1 MAPLAN
7 KRLDALTTL
16 VGWINSTATDPLERT
31 RLSNEVVRLTTPL
44 DAAEQITLV
53 TSHPGAGSPITVVLA
68 LAPLLKDGSTGTFVN
83 AATVVI
89 PAVGGLIETVINP
102 ANLVLAGADG
112 ANSKAPCLFFA
123 RATVSPTTP
132 PGCHVSLTH

>member
-16 VGWINSTATDPLERT
+16 VGWINSTATDPFERI
-31 RLSNEVVRLTTPL
+31 RFSNEVVRITTPL

-102 ANLVLAGADG
+102 ANLILAGTDG
-112 ANSKAPCLFFA
+112 PTA
-123 RATVSPTTP
+123 RRPVCFWHGPRCRQLRRRAVT
-132 PGCHVSLTH
+132 

>member
-1 MAPLAN
+1 MPPLAN

-16 VGWINSTATDPLERT
+16 VGWINSSATDPLERT
-31 RLSNEVVRLTTPL
+31 RLSNEVVRMSTPL
-44 DAAEQITLV
+44 DTAEQVTLV
-53 TSHPGAGSPITVVLA
+53 TSHPGASSAITVVLA

-102 ANLVLAGADG
+102 AN
-112 ANSKAPCLFFA
+112 
-123 RATVSPTTP
+123 
-132 PGCHVSLTH
+132 

>member
-1 MAPLAN
+1 
-7 KRLDALTTL
+7 
-16 VGWINSTATDPLERT
+16 
-31 RLSNEVVRLTTPL
+31 
-44 DAAEQITLV
+44 
-53 TSHPGAGSPITVVLA
+53 VVLA

-102 ANLVLAGADG
+102 ANLVLAGTDG
-112 ANSKAPCLFFA
+112 ANSKAPCLFLA
-123 RATVSPTTP
+123 RATVSPITP

>member
-16 VGWINSTATDPLERT
+16 VGWINSSATDPLERT
-31 RLSNEVVRLTTPL
+31 RLSTEVVRMSTPL
-44 DAAEQITLV
+44 DTTEQVTLV
-53 TSHPGAGSPITVVLA
+53 TSHPGASSAITVVLA
-68 LAPLLKDGSTGTFVN
+68 LAPLLKDGSTGTFVP

-102 ANLVLAGADG
+102 ANLVLAGTDG

-123 RATVSPTTP
+123 RANVSPFTP

>member
-7 KRLDALTTL
+7 KRIDAITTL

-53 TSHPGAGSPITVVLA
+53 TSHPGAASPITVTLF
-68 LAPLLKDGSTGTFVN
+68 LAPLLKDGSTGTFVS

-89 PAVGGLIETVINP
+89 PLVGGLIETVIKP
-102 ANLVLAGADG
+102 ANLVLAGTDG
-112 ANSKAPCLFFA
+112 VNSKAPCLFLA
-123 RATVSPTTP
+123 RATVSPFTP
-132 PGCHVSLTH
+132 PGCLVSLIH

>member
-31 RLSNEVVRLTTPL
+31 RLSNEVVRLSTPL

-68 LAPLLKDGSTGTFVN
+68 LAPLLRDGSSGTFVP

-102 ANLVLAGADG
+102 ANLVLAGPDG
-112 ANSKAPCLFFA
+112 ANSKAPCLLFA
-123 RATVSPTTP
+123 RATVSPFTP

>member
-16 VGWINSTATDPLERT
+16 VGWITSTSTDPLERT
-31 RLSNEVVRLTTPL
+31 RLSNEVVRLSTSL

-89 PAVGGLIETVINP
+89 PAVGGLIDQAIGTAGTAMEEAQHRP
-102 ANLVLAGADG
+102 AGTGLKQRDGDSLGRPIEGTTTAGHD
-112 ANSKAPCLFFA
+112 
-123 RATVSPTTP
+123 
-132 PGCHVSLTH
+132 H

>member
-16 VGWINSTATDPLERT
+16 VGWINNSANDPLERT
-31 RLSNEVVRLTTPL
+31 RLSNEVVRITTPL
-44 DAAEQITLV
+44 DAADQVTLV
-53 TSHPGAGSPITVVLA
+53 TSHPGTNSPITVVLA

-89 PAVGGLIETVINP
+89 PAAGGVIETVINP
-102 ANLVLAGADG
+102 ANLILAGTDG
-112 ANSKAPCLFFA
+112 ANSKAPFLFFA
-123 RATVSPTTP
+123 RATVSPFTP
-132 PGCHVSLTH
+132 PGCQVSLTH

>member
-31 RLSNEVVRLTTPL
+31 RLSNEVVRISTPL
-44 DAAEQITLV
+44 DATEQITLV

-102 ANLVLAGADG
+102 ANLVLAGTDG

-123 RATVSPTTP
+123 RANVSPFTP
-132 PGCHVSLTH
+132 PGCHVSLSH

>member
-16 VGWINSTATDPLERT
+16 VGWINNSANDPLERT
-31 RLSNEVVRLTTPL
+31 RLSNEVVRISTPL
-44 DAAEQITLV
+44 DAADQVTLV
-53 TSHPGAGSPITVVLA
+53 TSHPGTNSPITVVLA

-89 PAVGGLIETVINP
+89 PAAGGVIETVINP
-102 ANLVLAGADG
+102 ANLILAGTDG
-112 ANSKAPCLFFA
+112 ANSKAPFLFFA
-123 RATVSPTTP
+123 RATVSPFTP
-132 PGCHVSLTH
+132 PGCQVSLTH

>member
-7 KRLDALTTL
+7 KRLDPLTTL

-31 RLSNEVVRLTTPL
+31 RLSNEVVRISTPL

-68 LAPLLKDGSTGTFVN
+68 GT
-83 AATVVI
+83 
-89 PAVGGLIETVINP
+89 
-102 ANLVLAGADG
+102 DG
-112 ANSKAPCLFFA
+112 ANSKVPCLFFA
-123 RATVSPTTP
+123 RANVSPMTP

>member
-16 VGWINSTATDPLERT
+16 VGWISSSATDPFERT
-31 RLSNEVVRLTTPL
+31 RLSNEVVRLSTPL
-44 DAAEQITLV
+44 DAAEQITLA
-53 TSHPGAGSPITVVLA
+53 TSHPGAGSPI
-68 LAPLLKDGSTGTFVN
+68 
-83 AATVVI
+83 TVVI

-102 ANLVLAGADG
+102 ANLILAGTDG

>member
-16 VGWINSTATDPLERT
+16 VGWINNSANDPLERT
-31 RLSNEVVRLTTPL
+31 RLSNEVVRISTPL
-44 DAAEQITLV
+44 DAADQVTLV
-53 TSHPGAGSPITVVLA
+53 TSHPGTNSPITVVLA

-83 AATVVI
+83 VATVVI
-89 PAVGGLIETVINP
+89 PAAGGVIETVINP
-102 ANLVLAGADG
+102 ANLVLAGTDG

-123 RATVSPTTP
+123 RANVSPFTP
-132 PGCHVSLTH
+132 PGCQVSLTH

>member
-31 RLSNEVVRLTTPL
+31 RLSNEVVRISTPL
-44 DAAEQITLV
+44 DAADQVTLV
-53 TSHPGAGSPITVVLA
+53 TSHPGTNSPITVVLA

-102 ANLVLAGADG
+102 ANLVLAGTDG

-123 RATVSPTTP
+123 RANVSPFTP

>member
-31 RLSNEVVRLTTPL
+31 RLSNEVVRLSTPL

-83 AATVVI
+83 AATE
-89 PAVGGLIETVINP
+89 VGAFYWT
-102 ANLVLAGADG
+102 VLAPDIVNLGREEQG
-112 ANSKAPCLFFA
+112 S
-123 RATVSPTTP
+123 
-132 PGCHVSLTH
+132 VSL